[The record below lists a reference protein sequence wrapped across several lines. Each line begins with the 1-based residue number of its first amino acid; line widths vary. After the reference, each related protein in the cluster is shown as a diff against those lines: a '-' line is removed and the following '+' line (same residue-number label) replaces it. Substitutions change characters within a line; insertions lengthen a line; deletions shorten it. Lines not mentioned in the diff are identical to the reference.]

1 MAITGEVLI
10 AAAAPPRRPRHPHG
24 PGLRGYLG
32 PIRAVLTSPLF
43 LTGALCMALNFFAM
57 LYTLSIVDLS
67 LAAPATASLTFIG
80 NAAAAK
86 IFLHENVDRRR
97 WLAVLFVCVGVVLLA
112 SKNGSRFPVINFRA
126 RPLQSMTPTQLSVDL
141 SLQTHSSHSA
151 SNFPAVA

>member
-1 MAITGEVLI
+1 MLTPTTTSLLQSYVVREWSAIVTVAALAITGEVLI
-10 AAAAPPRRPRHPHG
+10 AGAMRRLGDLDRLRTG

-32 PIRAVLTSPLF
+32 PIRAVLSSPLF

-86 IFLHENVDRRR
+86 IFLRENVDRRR
-97 WLAVLFVCVGVVLLA
+97 WLAVVFVCVGVVLLA
-112 SKNGSRFPVINFRA
+112 R
-126 RPLQSMTPTQLSVDL
+126 
-141 SLQTHSSHSA
+141 
-151 SNFPAVA
+151 